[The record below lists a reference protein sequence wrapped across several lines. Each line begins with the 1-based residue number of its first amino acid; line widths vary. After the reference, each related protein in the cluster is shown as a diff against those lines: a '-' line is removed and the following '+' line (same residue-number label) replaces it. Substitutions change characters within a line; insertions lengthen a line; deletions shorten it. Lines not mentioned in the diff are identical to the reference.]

1 MPYKMHKPTL
11 RVRKNATSTKTVVQK
26 ATPNKTSLEWLK
38 YGLETRRHETA
49 GWLLQLL
56 EEHNI
61 LPRDNKIAKWGR
73 IMTDYHCQLAYLE
86 GLQHTLGDAYKDPAT
101 RVYGRTI

>member
-11 RVRKNATSTKTVVQK
+11 RVRKNGTSTKTVVQK

-38 YGLETRRHETA
+38 YVLETRRHETA

-73 IMTDYHCQLAYLE
+73 IMTD
-86 GLQHTLGDAYKDPAT
+86 
-101 RVYGRTI
+101 